1 MAPQMN
7 SQIHPVELDIA
18 LHTMFTISLAE
29 PSGDLKAS
37 PCAVFCK
44 KQQTERQ
51 MVFEKDILSSLTKL
65 FHQIFSVPLPPLPS
79 SPLSPALNP
88 LRVKW
93 AYLALSSNFTWFSKF
108 EERQIYPKRAHLLFT
123 SFHLLYTQC
132 VLHNTHLIPIHTFI
146 AYKKSWDPPSPTS
159 EWSPFWIWH
168 PCPSRP
174 TSINAHTL
182 DGCAWRWGKKI
193 ALSIQGHFKS
203 WKVLYP
209 SSFPHTLFHPTTR
222 IPNSCTSSWQKTLM
236 AISREPK
243 DPLVSKRPGKKFRRK
258 KYKL

>member
-1 MAPQMN
+1 
-7 SQIHPVELDIA
+7 
-18 LHTMFTISLAE
+18 
-29 PSGDLKAS
+29 
-37 PCAVFCK
+37 
-44 KQQTERQ
+44 
-51 MVFEKDILSSLTKL
+51 MVFEKDILSSLTKIYYPPW
-65 FHQIFSVPLPPLPS
+65 QSFSTRFSQCPSPPLPS

-93 AYLALSSNFTWFSKF
+93 AYLALSSNFTWFGKF

-159 EWSPFWIWH
+159 DWSSFWGWH

-193 ALSIQGHFKS
+193 ALSIQGDFKS

-209 SSFPHTLFHPTTR
+209 CSFPHTLFHPTTR
-222 IPNSCTSSWQKTLM
+222 IPNSCTPALPRDKKRSWRYLGNQK
-236 AISREPK
+236 IRWYQN
-243 DPLVSKRPGKKFRRK
+243 DRGKKFWRK